1 MIVMWMYVGVN
12 FSYSNNKIADDVNYV
27 LHTHIRGI
35 STIEHLYNFLDLVEG
50 LVGDFS
56 NTTFIR
62 KVLEKGY
69 SAGLE

>member
-27 LHTHIRGI
+27 LHTYIRGI

-56 NTTFIR
+56 NTTFMR